1 MLAVR
6 KVGRL
11 NIKTKMLSFEASVLI
26 GWLARL
32 VSIHM
37 LANQNV
43 RFKVK
48 RFCLRWPTF
57 LTASIIYTT
66 YAIQY
71 KLYSGTKC

>member
-11 NIKTKMLSFEASVLI
+11 NIKTKMLSFKASVLI

-43 RFKVK
+43 RLKVK

-57 LTASIIYTT
+57 LTASIVYTT
-66 YAIQY
+66 VVRH
-71 KLYSGTKC
+71 KYSAL